1 MTLIVTGCSAT
12 DKRLA
17 EAAAAQGRAQ
27 AGVTIPD
34 QPDDCRVQEPHAAI
48 TVGSELRSVL
58 RRERGALDKANARV
72 SRCAA
77 LWDDIK
83 NGFAVVPTPNPRQQQ

>member
-1 MTLIVTGCSAT
+1 MNAKSKRSVALALSLMTLIVTGCSAT

-17 EAAAAQGRAQ
+17 EAAATQGRAQ

-48 TVGSELRSVL
+48 TVGSEL
-58 RRERGALDKANARV
+58 
-72 SRCAA
+72 
-77 LWDDIK
+77 
-83 NGFAVVPTPNPRQQQ
+83 